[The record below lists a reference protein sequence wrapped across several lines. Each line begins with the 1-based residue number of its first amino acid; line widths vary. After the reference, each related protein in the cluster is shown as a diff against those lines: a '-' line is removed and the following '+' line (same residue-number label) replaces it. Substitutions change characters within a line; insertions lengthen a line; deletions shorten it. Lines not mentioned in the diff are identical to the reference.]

1 MKTIN
6 TYYKNNKTLQTFI
19 EKYSIKDSPSLLIQV
34 FTSKNDKF
42 YIRELLTELSDLLPQ
57 AVIIG
62 STTDG
67 EIMNGKV
74 STEKTVLSF
83 TQFIHTRIKAEVAKH
98 QENGYF
104 SGQTLAKSLIEK
116 DTKLLIAFADGLHT
130 NGEAFLEGIESVS
143 ADVVVAGGHAGDNAS
158 FTETYVFT
166 KEHIITK
173 GAVAV
178 SLSSDS
184 LSVYSGYSFNWHSI
198 GKELT
203 VTKAENNR
211 VYTINNKTAMEIY
224 RYYLGE
230 ETAAAL
236 PAIGIEFP
244 LITTRNGIKV
254 ARAAISR
261 EDDGSLVFTGNLHT
275 GEKVQFG
282 YCDSSEILR
291 HVDDIFNQMQGKSSE
306 GIFVYSCMA
315 RRHFM
320 PDLIEE
326 EIKPLQ
332 SIAPTSGFFMYG
344 EFYTGKRKELLNQ
357 TMTIVSLSEDIDI
370 STPKAFPSVHKN
382 DTASSFGALINL
394 LKRTSQE
401 AMEQENLRMFEKLFE
416 KSPDGILIFEDD
428 VLLQCNQRMRD
439 IFDDDTIENFVNA
452 NIYELLTEKQLDNR
466 YSLVSLKKIKERAKK
481 NGSYRFEWK
490 HVKEN
495 GESLWVDIILTY
507 LKIHEKETFY
517 MVCRDITDKKVLEE
531 ENTLIKERMELALS
545 GSKTAILDLD
555 FRNNSMYISAS
566 WKEMLGYDNDEL
578 PNATSTWFRL
588 AHPKDRKNILASL
601 KAHEKDQIPFFENNH
616 RLRHRD
622 GHWVWVLGR
631 AQIVYDE
638 NGKKI
643 RMIGTHTDITKEK
656 ELQLRY
662 SQQAQTMEQI
672 HDGIII
678 TDLEG
683 NIISWNGGAEK
694 LFGYRQSEVIGK
706 HISLIYRKNDI
717 PGIKERIQLSLEET
731 GLYKGDLTFVKK
743 SKEVIPVS
751 LSLSLLRDEYGKVI
765 GRIGINQDITQR
777 KKAEEALLEAK
788 HSAEASARSKSEF
801 LANMSHEIRTPLS
814 AILGFVDLLKKENI
828 GEKADKYVEIIDN
841 SSKGLLKIIEDILDF
856 SKIESG
862 KLEIDKIDFDPKTEF
877 ETIIHLFLAKCKE
890 KNITLSLIL
899 DKSLPK
905 SIHSDPLRIKQVISN
920 LLSNAIKFTDKGKK
934 ITISID
940 YKDGLLNVSVK
951 DEGKGIAKEK
961 LSHIFESFSQEDSS
975 TTRKYGGTGLGLT
988 ISYEL
993 VKILGGELKVKSA
1006 IGVGSEFYFSI
1017 EVSEG
1022 KIVKENKETIEN
1034 ITFKNKKVLLAEDV
1048 KTNQMFMTIILEGLQ
1063 FKVDVADD
1071 GIEAV
1076 EAFKKNHYDLI
1087 LMDENMP
1094 NLNGREATRQILEI
1108 EAENNLP
1115 HTPIIA
1121 LTANAIKGDRI
1132 RFLNAGMDEY
1142 LTKPIDQNHF
1152 IHLLQKILPE

>member
-1 MKTIN
+1 
-6 TYYKNNKTLQTFI
+6 
-19 EKYSIKDSPSLLIQV
+19 
-34 FTSKNDKF
+34 
-42 YIRELLTELSDLLPQ
+42 
-57 AVIIG
+57 
-62 STTDG
+62 
-67 EIMNGKV
+67 
-74 STEKTVLSF
+74 
-83 TQFIHTRIKAEVAKH
+83 
-98 QENGYF
+98 
-104 SGQTLAKSLIEK
+104 
-116 DTKLLIAFADGLHT
+116 
-130 NGEAFLEGIESVS
+130 
-143 ADVVVAGGHAGDNAS
+143 
-158 FTETYVFT
+158 
-166 KEHIITK
+166 
-173 GAVAV
+173 
-178 SLSSDS
+178 
-184 LSVYSGYSFNWHSI
+184 
-198 GKELT
+198 
-203 VTKAENNR
+203 
-211 VYTINNKTAMEIY
+211 
-224 RYYLGE
+224 
-230 ETAAAL
+230 
-236 PAIGIEFP
+236 
-244 LITTRNGIKV
+244 
-254 ARAAISR
+254 
-261 EDDGSLVFTGNLHT
+261 
-275 GEKVQFG
+275 
-282 YCDSSEILR
+282 
-291 HVDDIFNQMQGKSSE
+291 
-306 GIFVYSCMA
+306 
-315 RRHFM
+315 
-320 PDLIEE
+320 
-326 EIKPLQ
+326 
-332 SIAPTSGFFMYG
+332 
-344 EFYTGKRKELLNQ
+344 
-357 TMTIVSLSEDIDI
+357 
-370 STPKAFPSVHKN
+370 
-382 DTASSFGALINL
+382 
-394 LKRTSQE
+394 
-401 AMEQENLRMFEKLFE
+401 
-416 KSPDGILIFEDD
+416 LIFEDD

-452 NIYELLTEKQLDNR
+452 DTYNKLLTEKQPDDR
-466 YSLVSLKKIKERAKK
+466 YSLVNLKKMKELAKK
-481 NGSYRFEWK
+481 HGSHRFEWK
-490 HVKEN
+490 HLKEN
-495 GESLWVDIILTY
+495 GKSLWVDIILTY
-507 LKIHEKETFY
+507 LKIHEKEIFY

-531 ENTLIKERMELALS
+531 ENTFIKERMELALS

-566 WKEMLGYDNDEL
+566 WKEMLGYENDEL
-578 PNATSTWFRL
+578 PNATSTWFGR
-588 AHPKDRKNILASL
+588 AHPEDRKNILASL
-601 KAHEKDQIPFFENNH
+601 KAHEKDQISFFENNH
-616 RLRHRD
+616 RLKHKD

-631 AQIVYDE
+631 AQIFYDE

-678 TDLEG
+678 SDLEG
-683 NIISWNGGAEK
+683 NIISWNGGAEE
-694 LFGYRQSEVIGK
+694 LFGYSQSEVIGK

-717 PGIKERIQLSLEET
+717 PGIKERIQLSLKET
-731 GLYKGDLTFVKK
+731 GLYKGDLTFVTK

-751 LSLSLLRDEYGKVI
+751 LSLSLLRDEHGKVI

-828 GEKADKYVEIIDN
+828 GEKADKYVEIIDS

-877 ETIIHLFLAKCKE
+877 ETITHLFLAKCEE

-905 SIHSDPLRIKQVISN
+905 SIHTDPLRIKQVISN

-934 ITISID
+934 ITVSID

-993 VKILGGELKVKSA
+993 VRILGGELKVKSE

-1017 EVSEG
+1017 KVSEG
-1022 KIVKENKETIEN
+1022 KKVQENNETTEN
-1034 ITFKNKKVLLAEDV
+1034 ITFENKKVLLAEDV
-1048 KTNQMFMTIILEGLQ
+1048 KTNQMFMTIILEGLK
-1063 FKVDVADD
+1063 FEVDVADD

-1076 EAFKKNHYDLI
+1076 EAFKKNRYDLI

-1108 EAENNLP
+1108 EAKNNLP

-1121 LTANAIKGDRI
+1121 LTANAIKGDRT
-1132 RFLNAGMDEY
+1132 RFLDAGMDEY

-1152 IHLLQKILPE
+1152 ISILKKILSE